1 MKGGRGGKEVG
12 RGESEKHHDIYID
25 AYILL
30 WVS

>member
-1 MKGGRGGKEVG
+1 MKEGRGGKEGG